1 MNTALRHEPGRL
13 ERVRAHVPAMLDAR
27 APVPAGL
34 DAGERLALA
43 WALKEAG
50 HAAWNTEPQRTVRA
64 ADALRAL
71 RAVCESDG
79 ECDGEC
85 VGVGDH
91 GKGSEPDTPHR
102 DELVALSDWTD
113 AIADIIGGRLTEA
126 AAALDRAAQRFRRV
140 GQAHHAA
147 QTQVPKI
154 MVLGIMG
161 RHAEAAACAEH
172 TLGELTRLGDPRAA
186 AKVCLNLGSLALR
199 RDAYAD
205 AANHYREA
213 AVLFARAGDREHSV
227 MADIGLADA
236 LSATGDLDEAARI
249 YARARM
255 RAASHGLPVLEAM
268 IDESMALLDLS
279 CGRYRDALGGL
290 ERSRRRYEQL
300 NMPQQLAIAE
310 KQLGDAYL
318 ELRLLPEATTLLE
331 EAVARFDSLGMPD
344 DQAWAM
350 AQLGR
355 ARALQG
361 HTEQAT
367 ASLGQAASLFAVQG
381 SRVGEAAVAL
391 VRAELELASGDA
403 LAALALAESAT
414 AGFDAAGHA
423 QHRASA
429 DAQAAAALLRAGQVD
444 AAGKR
449 FQAGLKS
456 ARDARLLPTQVR
468 CLTGLGL
475 VAQAKGKVRDA
486 IRSFE
491 AAIELFEDQ
500 RRALPGDELHSAFL
514 TDQLRPYQA
523 LLQLALDAP
532 SDPLAGGEP
541 LRAAQVLWQLDRMR
555 ARALAERLSGGT
567 DCALVE
573 PEPAPLAGL
582 RSRLNWLYRRV
593 QARAGDN
600 ETSTHWQDE
609 IRRTEQTLMERTRRQ
624 RLLAAG
630 ATPRSAGLDDG
641 FSVPALQERL
651 GPADALVEYGMVGEE
666 LFACVVTATDVH
678 LLRRLALRDE
688 LRAAVQGVRFQIE
701 SLRHGTAP
709 MAQHM
714 ALLERRS
721 QLRLQQLHHV
731 LWAPLEKVLTQTR
744 RVLVVPHGPLGQVPF
759 GALHDGQACVAERF
773 DLAMAPS
780 ARVALHG
787 LRRHPV
793 RPQRALCL
801 GESSRLPH
809 AATEARHVAS
819 LFPHGEAFVGEHA
832 TVDAWR
838 RHAGQADLLHLACHA
853 QFRVDSPLFS
863 ALHLADGPLT
873 AEAAERIPLRPGIV
887 VLSACETG
895 LSGDEA
901 GDEMVGLVRAFM
913 VAGAARV
920 VGSLWPVED
929 RVASALMTDFCRSLC
944 AGESPAA
951 ALRGAQLAL
960 RRSHPHP
967 FHWAAFTLHG
977 GW

>member
-1 MNTALRHEPGRL
+1 
-13 ERVRAHVPAMLDAR
+13 MLDAR

-34 DAGERLALA
+34 GAGERLALA
-43 WALKEAG
+43 WALKEAS
-50 HAAWNTEPQRTVRA
+50 HSSWNSEPQRTVRA
-64 ADALRAL
+64 AEALRAL
-71 RAVCESDG
+71 RAVEPD
-79 ECDGEC
+79 
-85 VGVGDH
+85 VGQ
-91 GKGSEPDTPHR
+91 DTPHR
-102 DELVALSDWTD
+102 EELAALSDWTD

-126 AAALDRAAQRFRRV
+126 AAALDRAAQRFRGV
-140 GQAHHAA
+140 GQDHHAA

-172 TLGELTRLGDPRAA
+172 TLRELTRLGDPRAA

-213 AVLFARAGDREHSV
+213 AVLFSRAGDREHSV

-236 LSATGDLDEAARI
+236 LSATGDLDEAGRM

-255 RAASHGLPVLEAM
+255 RAASHGYPVLEAM
-268 IDESMALLDLS
+268 IDESKALLDLA

-300 NMPQQLAIAE
+300 DMPQQLAIAE

-318 ELRLLPEATTLLE
+318 ELRLLPEATALLE
-331 EAVARFDSLGMPD
+331 EAVARFGSLGMPD

-361 HTEQAT
+361 HAAQAV
-367 ASLGQAASLFAVQG
+367 ASLGQAADLFAAQG
-381 SRVGEAAVAL
+381 SRVGEAAVAQ
-391 VRAELELASGDA
+391 VRAELALADGDA
-403 LAALALAESAT
+403 VVALALAESAV
-414 AGFDAAGHA
+414 AGFGAAGHA
-423 QHRASA
+423 HYRASA
-429 DAQAAAALLRAGQVD
+429 QALAAAALLQAGRVD
-444 AAGKR
+444 EAGAR
-449 FQAGLKS
+449 FQAGLRS
-456 ARDARLLPTQVR
+456 AQDAQQLPTQVR

-475 VAQAKGKVRDA
+475 VAQVRGKFRDA
-486 IRSFE
+486 VRSFE

-514 TDQLRPYQA
+514 TNQLRPYQA
-523 LLQLALDAP
+523 LLQLALDA
-532 SDPLAGGEP
+532 SVDPLAGGEP
-541 LRAAQVLWQLDRMR
+541 LHAAQVLWQLDRMR

-567 DCALVE
+567 VSTSAE
-573 PEPAPLAGL
+573 PEPAALVAL

-593 QARAGDN
+593 QAKAGEH
-600 ETSTHWQDE
+600 ETSMHWQDE

-630 ATPRSAGLDDG
+630 AVPRVTGLDDS
-641 FSVPALQERL
+641 FSVLAVQERL
-651 GPADALVEYGMVGEE
+651 GPADALVEYGMVGDE
-666 LFACVVTATDVH
+666 LFACIVTATDVH
-678 LLRRLALRDE
+678 LVRRLVLRDE
-688 LRAAVQGVRFQIE
+688 LRASVQGVRFQIE
-701 SLRHGTAP
+701 SLRHGRAP

-714 ALLERRS
+714 ALLEHRA
-721 QLRLQQLHHV
+721 QLRLAQLHRL
-731 LWAPLEKVLTQTR
+731 LWAPLADALTGIR

-759 GALHDGQACVAERF
+759 AALHDGTACIAERF

-819 LFPHGEAFVGEHA
+819 LFPRGEAFVGEHA
-832 TVDAWR
+832 TVDVWR

-853 QFRVDSPLFS
+853 QFRVDSPMFS

-873 AEAAERIPLRPGIV
+873 AEEAERIALRPGIV

-895 LSGDEA
+895 LSGDET

-951 ALRGAQLAL
+951 ALRGAQLAV
-960 RRSHPHP
+960 RRSYPHP